1 MIFAPITRVNHHR
14 QTIIF
19 GCAFLSD
26 EKTESFVWLF
36 NKFLEAMSKGMPK
49 VIITDQDPAMTK
61 AIVETLPLI
70 VHRYCI

>member
-1 MIFAPITRVNHHR
+1 MRKR
-14 QTIIF
+14 
-19 GCAFLSD
+19 
-26 EKTESFVWLF
+26 SFVWLF